1 MPFLKKKNKRSVINA
16 FCKFVVKQHRKQLDE
31 YNDKKRKKPDR
42 NGRQNAETHILGKHK
57 SRFIR
62 SKVIESNKC
71 VI

>member
-42 NGRQNAETHILGKHK
+42 NGLNQTNV
-57 SRFIR
+57 S
-62 SKVIESNKC
+62 SNSVEMIKFSA
-71 VI
+71 IFK

>member
-1 MPFLKKKNKRSVINA
+1 MRFVNLWSSNIENK
-16 FCKFVVKQHRKQLDE
+16 LDE
-31 YNDKKRKKPDR
+31 YNDMKRKKPDR